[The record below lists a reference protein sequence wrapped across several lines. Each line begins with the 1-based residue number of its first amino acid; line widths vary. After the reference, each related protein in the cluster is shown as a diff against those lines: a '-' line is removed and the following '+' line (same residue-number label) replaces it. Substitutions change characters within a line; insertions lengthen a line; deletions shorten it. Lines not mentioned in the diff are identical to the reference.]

1 MNLLIEK
8 VAGRQ
13 MLENFPRVEGIPM
26 PSTEKKTAPQHLKQ
40 RQAAEAA
47 GAAPAAEEGGAA
59 PAAVA
64 TAEGA
69 AAPPVAP
76 VPAQGA
82 AAKAD

>member
-40 RQAAEAA
+40 RQEAETKVAAPTADGE
-47 GAAPAAEEGGAA
+47 AAPAA
-59 PAAVA
+59 A

-69 AAPPVAP
+69 VPPVVLA
-76 VPAQGA
+76 PAQEA
-82 AAKAD
+82 AAEGN